1 MGHLEGIYGVYG
13 PVGAAWEG
21 PLGHSPGSVSW
32 GLGYVEGIYG
42 AYGPV
47 GVEYGPVGQSS
58 PIGPTPSSVSGEL
71 RHYKVVLWG
80 LWTGRHKVREKGPL
94 ELTPSS
100 VPVGPRASRWAHGQ
114 WGSA

>member
-71 RHYKVVLWG
+71 RQYDVGSMDWEAQSETEGSPRTHSQQC
-80 LWTGRHKVREKGPL
+80 
-94 ELTPSS
+94 SS
-100 VPVGPRASRWAHGQ
+100 GTQGI
-114 WGSA
+114 